1 MGDDGPL
8 TGEQKADFSDI
19 YRARDPRAYFRT
31 LIPLRYQVPQHARP
45 VVESVLARHPGTVL
59 DVCCSYGINAA
70 LLRHDVDLEGL
81 GGHAVEARR
90 AGLTPEQVIAE
101 DAGWFAA
108 RRRVPDQRVLGLDV
122 SGPAID
128 YAVATGLM
136 AAGWAEDLEAADPSS
151 SLVDGLAEVSL
162 VLCTGGVGYVGPATF
177 DRILTHAPDA
187 WVLAFVL
194 RVFPYDDVAR
204 ALAGHGLVTEKL
216 PGSYPQRR
224 FADTAE
230 AEAAVHDVRLLGLDP
245 TGREADGWF
254 HAEAYLSRPPAG
266 RTA

>member
-1 MGDDGPL
+1 MDDDGTL
-8 TGEQKADFSDI
+8 TGEQKADFSDV
-19 YRARDPRAYFRT
+19 YGRRDPRAYFRT
-31 LIPLRYQVPQHARP
+31 LIPLEYQVPQRARP
-45 VVESVLARHPGTVL
+45 VVESVLEEHPGTVL

-70 LLRHDVDLEGL
+70 LLRHDVDLDAVGA
-81 GGHAVEARR
+81 HAVAAARTD
-90 AGLTPEQVIAE
+90 LTPEQVIAE
-101 DAGWFAA
+101 DTAWFAA
-108 RRRVPDQRVLGLDV
+108 RRRPSSPRVLGLDV

-136 AAGWAEDLEAADPSS
+136 AAGWSEDLEAEDPSD
-151 SLVDGLAEVSL
+151 SLIDALSGVSL

-177 DRILTHAPDA
+177 DRILTHAPNA

-216 PGSYPQRR
+216 PGTFPQRR

-245 TGREADGWF
+245 AGRESDGWF
-254 HAEAYLSRPPAG
+254 HAEAFLSRP
-266 RTA
+266 R

>member
-1 MGDDGPL
+1 MGDDGTL
-8 TGEQKADFSDI
+8 TGEQKADFSDV
-19 YRARDPRAYFRT
+19 YGRRDPRGYFRT
-31 LIPLRYQVPQHARP
+31 LIPLGYQVPQRARP
-45 VVESVLARHPGTVL
+45 VVESVLEEHPGTVL

-70 LLRHDVDLEGL
+70 LLRHDVDLDEL
-81 GGHAVEARR
+81 GAHAVAATR
-90 AGLTPEQVIAE
+90 AELTPEQVIAE
-101 DAGWFAA
+101 DTAWFAA
-108 RRRVPDQRVLGLDV
+108 RRRPSPPRVLGLDV

-136 AAGWAEDLEAADPSS
+136 AAGWAEDLEAGDPSG

-177 DRILTHAPDA
+177 DRILTHAPNA

-216 PGSYPQRR
+216 PGTHPQRR

-245 TGREADGWF
+245 AGREADGWF
-254 HAEAYLSRPPAG
+254 HAEAYLSRP
-266 RTA
+266 R

>member
-1 MGDDGPL
+1 MGDDGTL
-8 TGEQKADFSDI
+8 TGEQKADFSDV
-19 YRARDPRAYFRT
+19 YGQRDPRAYFRT
-31 LIPLRYQVPQHARP
+31 LIPLEYQVPQHALP
-45 VVESVLARHPGTVL
+45 VVESVLERHPGPVL
-59 DVCCSYGINAA
+59 DVCCSYGINAT
-70 LLRHDVDLEGL
+70 LLRHDVDLDRL
-81 GGHAVEARR
+81 GAHAVEAGR

-101 DAGWFAA
+101 DTAWFAA
-108 RRRVPDQRVLGLDV
+108 RRSHPERRVLGLDV
-122 SGPAID
+122 SAPAID
-128 YAVATGLM
+128 YAVATGVM
-136 AAGWAEDLEAADPSS
+136 AAGWAEDLEAGDPSG
-151 SLVDGLAEVSL
+151 SLVDGLAGVSL

-216 PGSYPQRR
+216 PGTFPQRR

-245 TGREADGWF
+245 TGRETDGWF
-254 HAEAYLSRPPAG
+254 HAEAYLSRPE
-266 RTA
+266 